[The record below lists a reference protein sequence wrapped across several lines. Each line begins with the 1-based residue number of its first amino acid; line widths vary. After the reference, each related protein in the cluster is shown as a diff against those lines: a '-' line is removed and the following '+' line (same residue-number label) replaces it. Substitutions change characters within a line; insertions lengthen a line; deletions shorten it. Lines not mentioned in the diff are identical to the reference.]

1 MTLDTQTTE
10 LWDTCDKQDHKLDS
24 LLFAILTMLD
34 PNYTLSC
41 FSTLL
46 VCWVGDLIV
55 DRGQP
60 VVGYYMATVILDESF
75 LKKPLK
81 PTFFS
86 DARKHSNPLF
96 PATNWFST
104 VLFPSNK

>member
-34 PNYTLSC
+34 PNYTLSG

-46 VCWVGDLIV
+46 VCWVGDLLV

-60 VVGYYMATVILDESF
+60 VVGYWPIINESF
-75 LKKPLK
+75 FEEAFKANI
-81 PTFFS
+81 FS

-96 PATNWFST
+96 PATNWLST
-104 VLFPSNK
+104 VFISI